1 MPPASP
7 IVIPDRHAG
16 GRVRDAQ
23 RAAFILMLLIFGS
36 LSVFLFCRWAF
47 GPPLGGRGLQFPAAF
62 GVSTGLLFAGSL
74 AMGRALAFV
83 RQERQKEFRR
93 SLKIA
98 AGMATLFMG
107 VQSYGLLWMTPATRS
122 PSETSLGVRPFVMV
136 FTGLHAMHFF
146 VATLFVSVVL
156 ARSIADRYDHE
167 YHWGVTVCAWFWH
180 ALGLAWVAILAV
192 FAIAF
197 GQ

>member
-1 MPPASP
+1 MPPAPS

-16 GRVRDAQ
+16 GRVREAQ
-23 RAAFILMLLIFGS
+23 RAMFILMLLTFCS
-36 LSVFLFCRWAF
+36 LSVFLFCLWAF
-47 GPPLGGRGLQFPAAF
+47 GPPLGGQGLRFPLPF
-62 GVSTGLLFAGSL
+62 LISTALLFAGSA
-74 AMGRALAFV
+74 AMSRALAFV
-83 RQERQKEFRR
+83 RQERQREFRR

-98 AGMATLFMG
+98 AGIATLFMG
-107 VQSYGLLWMTPATRS
+107 IQSYGLLWMTPATRS
-122 PSETSLGVRPFVMV
+122 QAETSLGVRPFVMV

-146 VATLFVSVVL
+146 IATLFISVVL
-156 ARSIADRYDHE
+156 SRSIADRYDHE

-180 ALGLAWVAILAV
+180 ALGLAWMAILAV